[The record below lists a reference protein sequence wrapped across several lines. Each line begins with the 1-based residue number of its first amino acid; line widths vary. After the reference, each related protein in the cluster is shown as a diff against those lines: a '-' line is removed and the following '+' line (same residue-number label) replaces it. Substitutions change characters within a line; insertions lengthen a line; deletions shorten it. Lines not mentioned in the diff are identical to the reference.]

1 VPACRAVASA
11 SEEGGMRDF
20 SLFIDG
26 EWRGAAS
33 GATFDSVNPA
43 TEEPWARVAA
53 AGPEDVDLAVGAA
66 RLSFDDRRWRKRT
79 PAERAEVLAKIAA
92 LILERGEELVDLEIS
107 DGGGTLRKANLA
119 DIPATAQ
126 TFQYYADLLAA
137 TPEEEIFDEEVPVK
151 SKNVVRREPIGVCAC
166 ITPFNFPLAAASWK
180 IAPAIA
186 AGNSVVLKPSPY
198 TSVSTLVL
206 GEICHQAGVPAGVVN
221 VLAGPGAALGEAL
234 VTHRA
239 VDKVAFTG
247 STAVGKRIMELCAPQ
262 LKKLTLELGG
272 KSANLILDD
281 ANLDCAVRG
290 ALFGTFFH
298 AGQVCESGTRVLV
311 QRSVYDD
318 FVEKMIAT
326 AHRIKVGDP
335 RDFTTT
341 MGPLV
346 SQAQRENTERYV
358 HAGREE
364 GARLATGGKRPGDLP
379 KGYFYEPTIFL
390 DVKNDMRIARE
401 EIFGPVVS
409 IIPFADD
416 EEALRLANDSLYGL
430 GGAVWSRDIPRARS
444 LAERIESGTVWIND
458 YHMINVRFPFGGYKQ
473 SGFGRELGP
482 QGLSEFQQLKHIHI
496 GEPSD
501 AAEKQYL
508 GLLLD
513 D

>member
-1 VPACRAVASA
+1 
-11 SEEGGMRDF
+11 MREF

-26 EWRGAAS
+26 QSRGAAS
-33 GATFDSVNPA
+33 GATFDSIDPA

-53 AGPEDVDLAVGAA
+53 AGPEDVDAAVAAA
-66 RLSFDDRRWRKRT
+66 RKSYDDRRWRKRSA
-79 PAERAEVLAKIAA
+79 AERAEVLAKISA
-92 LILERGEELVDLEIS
+92 LIMERGEELVELEVA

-126 TFQYYADLLAA
+126 TFQYYADLLTT
-137 TPEEEIFDEEVPVK
+137 TPEEESFVEEVPVK
-151 SKNVVRREPIGVCAC
+151 SQNVVRREPIGVCAC
-166 ITPFNFPLAAASWK
+166 ITPFNFPLAAAAWK

-186 AGNSVVLKPSPY
+186 AGNSIVLKPSPY
-198 TSVSTLVL
+198 TPVTTLVL
-206 GEICHQAGVPAGVVN
+206 AALCHEAGVPAGVVN

-272 KSANLILDD
+272 KSPNLILDD

-311 QRSVYDD
+311 HSRVYDE
-318 FVEKMIAT
+318 FVEKMIAC
-326 AHRIKVGDP
+326 ARRIKVGDP
-335 RDFTTT
+335 RDFATT
-341 MGPLV
+341 MGPLI
-346 SQAQRENTERYV
+346 SEKQRENTERYV
-358 HAGREE
+358 QAGRAE
-364 GARLATGGKRPGDLP
+364 GAQLATGGKRPGDLAQ
-379 KGYFYEPTIFL
+379 GYFYEPTIFL

-409 IIPFADD
+409 VLKFSDD

-430 GGAVWSRDIPRARS
+430 GGAVWSRDLARARA
-444 LAERIESGTVWIND
+444 LAEGIESGTVWIND
-458 YHMINVRFPFGGYKQ
+458 YHLLNVRFPFGGYKQ

-482 QGLSEFQQLKHIHI
+482 QGLAEFQQLKHIHI

-501 AAEKQYL
+501 AAAKEYL

-513 D
+513 E